1 VSQESK
7 EKMAISQVN
16 QQKVME
22 LTSILA
28 KVKDL
33 PPLPGVVMKAIEMIL
48 NPDAS
53 IRNLHTVIS
62 QDQALSAKILK
73 IVNSA
78 MYSLRSEVST
88 VSHAISI
95 LGINTLKSVLM
106 AASIDNIFQSAKDLG
121 KKLMSDHS
129 WGTAL
134 ASRAIAQRVRYENPE
149 EALVCGLMHDIGKPI
164 LMQNFGQRYYEIISE
179 VYRGSSTFHQ
189 LEIQHLGFSHA
200 EVGML
205 LARKWNF
212 PPQLAEAVGYH
223 HDPLEAPN
231 HKQLACIVNMGNLFM
246 IRLGIGFEKNAN
258 LVLEDQPAAKDLR
271 LGSAA
276 VAAVASTL
284 TEAIEA
290 TSALR
295 N

>member
-1 VSQESK
+1 
-7 EKMAISQVN
+7 MAIPQIN
-16 QQKVME
+16 EQQKVLE
-22 LTSILA
+22 LSSILA

-33 PPLPGVVMKAIEMIL
+33 PALPSDVMKAMEMIL

-53 IRNLHTVIS
+53 IRNLHLIIA

-95 LGINTLKSVLM
+95 LGMNTVRSILM
-106 AASIDNIFQSAKDLG
+106 AASVDNIFQSAKDLG

-134 ASRAIAQRVRYENPE
+134 AARAIAQRVQYENPE

-179 VYRGSSTFHQ
+179 VYRGNATFHQ

-205 LARKWNF
+205 LAKRWNF

-223 HDPLEAPN
+223 HTPLEAPN
-231 HKQLACIVNMGNLFM
+231 HQRLACIVSLANLFM
-246 IRLGIGFEKNAN
+246 IHLGIGFEKNQT
-258 LVLEDQPAAKDLR
+258 LVLEDQPAAQNLR
-271 LGSAA
+271 FGTLA
-276 VAAVASTL
+276 VEAVTAKL
-284 TEAIEA
+284 KEAIEA
-290 TSALR
+290 TSVLR

>member
-1 VSQESK
+1 MATSQ
-7 EKMAISQVN
+7 ISD
-16 QQKVME
+16 QQKVLE
-22 LTSILA
+22 LSAILT

-33 PPLPGVVMKAIEMIL
+33 PPLPGVVMKAIEMVL
-48 NPDAS
+48 SPDAS
-53 IRNLHTVIS
+53 IRNLHVVIS

-95 LGINTLKSVLM
+95 LGINTVKSVLM
-106 AASIDNIFQSAKDLG
+106 AASVDNMFQASKDLG

-134 ASRAIAQRVRYENPE
+134 AARAVAKRAQYENPE

-179 VYRGSSTFHQ
+179 VYRGNSTFHQ
-189 LEIQHLGFSHA
+189 LEIQHFGFSHA

-212 PPQLAEAVGYH
+212 PPQLAEAVGFH
-223 HDPLEAPN
+223 HAPLDAPN
-231 HKQLACIVNMGNLFM
+231 HQKLACVVNLANLLM
-246 IRLGIGFEKNAN
+246 IRLGIGFEKNPT
-258 LVLEDQPAAKDLR
+258 LILEQQPAAQNLG
-271 LGSAA
+271 LGS
-276 VAAVASTL
+276 STI
-284 TEAIEA
+284 EAITSKLKEEIEA
-290 TSALR
+290 TSTLR

>member
-1 VSQESK
+1 
-7 EKMAISQVN
+7 MGTPIISE
-16 QQKVME
+16 QQKVLE
-22 LTSILA
+22 LSAILA

-33 PPLPGVVMKAIEMIL
+33 PPLPGVVMKAMEIIL
-48 NPDAS
+48 SPDAS
-53 IRNLHTVIS
+53 IRNLQVVIS
-62 QDQALSAKILK
+62 QDQALSARILK

-95 LGINTLKSVLM
+95 LGINTVKSVLM
-106 AASIDNIFQSAKDLG
+106 AASVDNIFQASKDLG

-134 ASRAIAQRVRYENPE
+134 AARAIAQRVQYENPE

-179 VYRGSSTFHQ
+179 VYKGNSMFYQ
-189 LEIQHLGFSHA
+189 LEIQQLGFSHA

-205 LARKWNF
+205 LAKKWNF

-223 HDPLEAPN
+223 HTPLEAPN
-231 HKQLACIVNMGNLFM
+231 YQQLACIVSLANLFM
-246 IRLGIGFEKNAN
+246 IRLGIGFEKKQN
-258 LVLEDQPAAKDLR
+258 LVLEDQPTAQNLR
-271 LGSAA
+271 LGASAVEA
-276 VAAVASTL
+276 LTATL
-284 TEAIEA
+284 KEAIEA